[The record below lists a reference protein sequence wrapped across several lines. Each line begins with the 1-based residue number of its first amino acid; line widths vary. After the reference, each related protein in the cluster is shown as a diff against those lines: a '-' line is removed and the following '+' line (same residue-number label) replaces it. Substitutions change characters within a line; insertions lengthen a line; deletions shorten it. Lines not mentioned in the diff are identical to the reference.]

1 MLEDRLMKAL
11 KRKNSMT
18 EYCRTEIH
26 INGRQPLPY
35 KLAITEYEDRE
46 NWLPIEM
53 PEGVFFELHTT
64 ETDEHWT
71 NDSNREVF
79 VCPYH
84 IVVLDEAEDEF
95 EGHFLTEDEAVRFVL
110 ETNRYIPRNLT
121 TMGEINDYCTDNGL
135 NVLWYYS
142 KTEISNICPPITTK
156 MIKCLL
162 EATHIQ

>member
-1 MLEDRLMKAL
+1 
-11 KRKNSMT
+11 MT

-35 KLAITEYEDRE
+35 QLAITEYEDRVA
-46 NWLPIEM
+46 WLPIEL

-84 IVVLDEAEDEF
+84 IVVLDEAGEEL
-95 EGHFLTEDEAVRFVL
+95 EGHFRTEEEAVRFV
-110 ETNRYIPRNLT
+110 TDNNSNVPGNLT
-121 TMGEINDYCTDNGL
+121 TMSEINNYCTDNGL

-142 KTEISNICPPITTK
+142 KTEISNICPPITAK

-162 EATHIQ
+162 EAIHIQ

>member
-1 MLEDRLMKAL
+1 
-11 KRKNSMT
+11 MT

-35 KLAITEYEDRE
+35 QLAITEYEDRK
-46 NWLPIEM
+46 NWLPIEL

-84 IVVLDEAEDEF
+84 VVVLDEAEDEF
-95 EGHFLTEDEAVRFVL
+95 EGHFRSEDEAVKFV
-110 ETNRYIPRNLT
+110 TDNNRNTPDNLT
-121 TMGEINDYCTDNGL
+121 TLSEINDYCMDNDL
-135 NVLWYYS
+135 NVLWHYY
-142 KTEISNICPPITTK
+142 KTEISNICPPITAK

-162 EATHIQ
+162 EAVNNQ